1 MPGIIV
7 QEAPEDGASA
17 SSSSSTAGVE
27 LSQLSLQAPRMTRP
41 RPDRVTVRNRRLQYL
56 AKNSPTYFSSPDLEL
71 ADPLLY
77 DRLIRQHQ
85 SPAEREAEG
94 RKKGWSGILHADLSR
109 SEAKIDALRDSDAT
123 TLETRAE
130 NSVGETV
137 TSKEEAEQ
145 VWRETMTLRFL
156 EGRDEDADYESIDNS
171 EEYDDYR
178 QIERDA
184 QDAYFDA
191 ESPSEEGAGAGD
203 TGVQDF

>member
-1 MPGIIV
+1 
-7 QEAPEDGASA
+7 
-17 SSSSSTAGVE
+17 
-27 LSQLSLQAPRMTRP
+27 
-41 RPDRVTVRNRRLQYL
+41 
-56 AKNSPTYFSSPDLEL
+56 
-71 ADPLLY
+71 
-77 DRLIRQHQ
+77 
-85 SPAEREAEG
+85 
-94 RKKGWSGILHADLSR
+94 
-109 SEAKIDALRDSDAT
+109 
-123 TLETRAE
+123 
-130 NSVGETV
+130 V